1 MATFKITDLTTTE
14 LPTEATI
21 IPCIENAVG
30 TTEFVSKTISIGQI
44 KKLFDV
50 GTVKSLNRGV
60 GILLS
65 PEQIINTGTINFHAP
80 GLMCL
85 YAGTHINGTLSSAIP
100 SGWLLCD
107 GSSNPRTGIYSNLF
121 TAIGTTYGFLNNSSF
136 NLPNLAGRAICGR
149 DNLGGVS
156 ANVLTQSGSGADRN
170 TLGGITGAANT
181 TLSQEQTPLAKHSHP
196 LIATFPGGTIRN
208 GRTNGNGNNGGVEF
222 DFSTD
227 PTGRPASVTLP
238 LTISNPSSGATQ
250 VGASQSHSNMPPF
263 LLMRYIIKL

>member
-14 LPTEATI
+14 LPTEATL
-21 IPCIENAVG
+21 IPCAENAVG
-30 TTEFVSKTISIGQI
+30 TAEFVTKTISIGQI

-50 GTVKSLNRGV
+50 GTFQSLNRGV
-60 GILLS
+60 GMLLS
-65 PEQIINTGTINFHAP
+65 PAQIVTTGTINFHAP

-85 YAGTHINGTLSSAIP
+85 YAGTHINGVLSSAIP

-107 GSSNPRTGIYSNLF
+107 GSSVPRTGTTGNLF
-121 TAIGTTYGFLNNSSF
+121 TAIGTTYGFANSSSF
-136 NLPNLAGRAICGR
+136 NLPNLSGRAICGL

-156 ANVLTQSGSGADRN
+156 ANVLTQAGSGSGRN
-170 TLGGITGAANT
+170 SLGGTTGAANT
-181 TLSQEQTPLAKHSHP
+181 VLSQEQIPLGKHSHP
-196 LIATFPGGTIRN
+196 VSATFSGGTITN

-227 PTGRPASVTLP
+227 PAGRPASVTLP
-238 LTISNPSSGATQ
+238 LTISNPTSGATQ
-250 VGASQSHSNMPPF
+250 VGASQAHSNMPPF

>member
-1 MATFKITDLTTTE
+1 MATFKISDLTTTE

-21 IPCIENAVG
+21 IPCVENAVG
-30 TTEFVSKTISIGQI
+30 TTEFVTKNISIAQI

-50 GTVKSLNRGV
+50 GTFRALNSSI

-65 PEQIINTGTINFHAP
+65 PEQITTTGTINFHAP

-85 YAGTHINGTLSSAIP
+85 YAGTHINGVLTSQIP
-100 SGWLLCD
+100 DGWLLCD
-107 GSSNPRTGIYSNLF
+107 GASYPRTGIYADLF
-121 TAIGTTYGFLNNSSF
+121 AAISTTYGSVNSTSF

-149 DNLGGVS
+149 DNIGGVS
-156 ANVLTQSGSGADRN
+156 ANVLTQAGSGSGRN
-170 TLGGITGAANT
+170 ILGGTTGTANT
-181 TLSQEQTPLAKHSHP
+181 VLSQEQIPLGKHSHP
-196 LIATFPGGTIRN
+196 VNATFTGGTISN
-208 GRTNGNGNNGGVEF
+208 GRTNGHTSNGGVEF

-227 PTGRPASVTLP
+227 PTGRSASVTLP

-250 VGASQSHSNMPPF
+250 VGASQAHSNMPPF